1 MMPTD
6 LHLFLDCHLQSI
18 VEVTRELMGSAL
30 NLLPGELKML
40 LDARSQSWS
49 AWVGGLQDGGEHG
62 CNAFFSIRILVAVQK
77 VVYVFLV

>member
-18 VEVTRELMGSAL
+18 VEVTGELMGSAL

-49 AWVGGLQDGGEHG
+49 AWVGVLQDGGEHG
-62 CNAFFSIRILVAVQK
+62 CNAFFTVRILVAVQK